1 MSRNRPDPARLSA
14 APASARLRPET
25 DTPEPVVTQSRR
37 LPNRCIAGLRAFA
50 WPAARDGDLVQAAR
64 ERLLVLFSL
73 TAGTGGLITTLASM
87 GSFSQLPATISS
99 SLAGALLLF
108 AVPLHFH
115 LTRAYRRSAWALV
128 VLYILPIVMAMAMTG
143 GLLAAG
149 SIYLLAAPIVGG
161 LLLGLHAAMGVG
173 GLLILVFALFYALQ
187 DRVGVPV
194 HGMDPAHMNYSMGFV
209 LILLTAGLT
218 VIIGTFHRVIEA
230 TNLDLKRARDQ
241 AEAANE
247 AKSRFLANMSHELRT
262 PLNGILGFAD
272 LLAGRPLDAES
283 RDHLRHIRA
292 AGHDLLSLVND
303 VLDFTRAETG
313 ALRLEQAS
321 FDLYGL
327 VDDLRDRFRP
337 RMAAKRLDFATVI
350 DPQVPRLVRGDP
362 LRLRQVIGNLL
373 DNALKFTDRGA
384 VTLAVRVA
392 TAAGGA
398 PPAGADGSAPRIRFE
413 VTDTG
418 TGIAEAA
425 LPRLFDR
432 FTQADSSTTRRYGG
446 SGLGLA
452 IVKALVE
459 LMDGAVGVSSE
470 AGAGSRFWFTA
481 SLPPASGLHPA
492 AAPAEPVPVAAARR
506 RARQPGEVLLV
517 EDSITNQNLFRT
529 VLTGAGHRVRIAAN
543 GQAALDCLRDQRF
556 DLVLMDGQMPVM
568 GGMETARAI
577 RGSGEAFADVP
588 IIALTANALDRDE
601 AEFRE
606 AGMNDYLAKP
616 VDLNRLLDK
625 VEDWIDRG
633 QS

>member
-1 MSRNRPDPARLSA
+1 M
-14 APASARLRPET
+14 
-25 DTPEPVVTQSRR
+25 TQSRR
-37 LPNRCIAGLRAFA
+37 LPRRCIAGLRAFA

-73 TAGTGGLITTLASM
+73 TAGTGGLITTLASI
-87 GSFSQLPATISS
+87 GSFAQLPATISS

-108 AVPLHFH
+108 AVPVHFH

-161 LLLGLHAAMGVG
+161 LLLGLHAAIGVG

-218 VIIGTFHRVIEA
+218 VIIGTFQRVIEA

-272 LLAGRPLDAES
+272 LLAGRALDAES

-292 AGHDLLSLVND
+292 AGHDLLALVND
-303 VLDFTRAETG
+303 VLDFTRAEAG
-313 ALRLEQAS
+313 SLRLEQAS
-321 FDLYGL
+321 FDLYDL

-337 RMAAKRLDFATVI
+337 RMATKQLDFATVI

-384 VTLAVRVA
+384 VTLAVRAVP
-392 TAAGGA
+392 AAGGDG
-398 PPAGADGSAPRIRFE
+398 PPADAALIRFE

-418 TGIAEAA
+418 SGIAEAA
-425 LPRLFDR
+425 LPSLFDR

-470 AGAGSRFWFTA
+470 VGAGSRFWFTA
-481 SLPPASGLHPA
+481 SLPPAAGLHPA
-492 AAPAEPVPVAAARR
+492 VAAAEPAPVAPARR

-577 RGSGEAFADVP
+577 RGSGETFADVP
-588 IIALTANALDRDE
+588 IIALTANALDRDV
-601 AEFRE
+601 ADFRE

-616 VDLNRLLDK
+616 VDLNRLLDM
-625 VEDWIDRG
+625 VEDWIDWG
-633 QS
+633 QN